1 MVPRI
6 RTVKPEFF
14 RHEELYELEKKTGL
28 PLRLAFVGLWCCCDR
43 EGRFQWRPKTL
54 RSLILPFDDDVDFS
68 RVLDAWVTRGFVVKY
83 ASPTGEELGY
93 IPSWSRHQYI
103 NNRESRSVIQPPHN
117 HKVDASGTRQARV
130 PDGNTVSSYGNGN
143 GNYKR
148 KTPLPPVNGGSEKSH
163 DELLKDETN
172 YASLPWKHGYIVI
185 RASQHKRILTKGEVE
200 SMAGC
205 SIEAAVEKIRAKGF
219 WAEIYKQ

>member
-14 RHEELYELEKKTGL
+14 RHEELYELEKETGL

-54 RSLILPFDDDVDFS
+54 RSLILPFDDDVNFS
-68 RVLDAWVTRGFVVKY
+68 RVLDAWATRGFVVKY
-83 ASPTGEELGY
+83 TSQTGEELGF

-103 NNRESRSVIQPPHN
+103 NNRESKSTLQAPSN

-130 PDGNTVSSYGNGN
+130 PDENTVSLYGNGN

-163 DELLKDETN
+163 DELLKDVKN
-172 YASLPWKHGYIVI
+172 YASIAWGHGHIVV
-185 RASQHKRILTKGEVE
+185 RCGHKRLFSQNQIE
-200 SMAGC
+200 SMAGT
-205 SIEAAVEKIRAKGF
+205 SIERVLEMIRAKGY